1 MSAQPALPR
10 VNILGVNV
18 SAIYMEQALA
28 EVSRWIDEGEKQ
40 YALFSP
46 VSTVMQ
52 CRQDA
57 SLRKVAN
64 RAGLVNPD
72 GMPLVFLSRFMG
84 QKQTDR
90 VYGPDFM
97 MAFSE
102 LSVERGYKHFYYGGA
117 DGVPE
122 QLAEVMKQ
130 KFPGIQIVGTYS
142 PPFRALTAEE
152 DEEIVQMIN
161 AAKPDA
167 IWVGLGS
174 PKQDH
179 WMAQHR
185 DRLNGAALLGVGA
198 AFDFHTG
205 RKPQAPY
212 WMQRSGLEWT
222 FRLATEPRRLWKRYL
237 VNNPAFVFSVMT
249 QLLHLRSYPI
259 EA

>member
-1 MSAQPALPR
+1 MTTQNPLPR
-10 VNILGVNV
+10 TNILGINV
-18 SAIYMEQALA
+18 SAVNMETAIA
-28 EVSRWIDEGEKQ
+28 EVERWIAEGEKH
-40 YALFSP
+40 YALFCP
-46 VSTVMQ
+46 VSTIMQ
-52 CRQDA
+52 GRQDPA
-57 SLRKVAN
+57 LRKVAN

-72 GMPLVFLSRFMG
+72 GMPLVFLNRLLG

-90 VYGPDFM
+90 VYGPDFI

-102 LSVERGYKHFYYGGA
+102 LSVEKGYKHFYYGGA
-117 DGVPE
+117 EGVPE
-122 QLAEVMKQ
+122 ELAEKMRA
-130 KFPGIQIVGTYS
+130 KFPGLQIVGTYS
-142 PPFRALTAEE
+142 PPFRALTPEE
-152 DEEIVQMIN
+152 DAEIVRMIN
-161 AAKPDA
+161 DADPDI

-179 WMAQHR
+179 WMANHR
-185 DRLNGAALLGVGA
+185 DQLNAAGLMGVGA

-237 VNNPAFVFSVMT
+237 VNNPLFILSVMA
-249 QLLHLRSYPI
+249 QMLKLRRYPA

>member
-1 MSAQPALPR
+1 MSEKTPLR
-10 VNILGVNV
+10 KVNILGVQVNATNMDI
-18 SAIYMEQALA
+18 STT
-28 EVSRWIDEGEKQ
+28 EVARWIADGEKH

-46 VSTVMQ
+46 VSTIMQ
-52 CRQDA
+52 CRQDPE
-57 SLRKVAN
+57 LRKVAN
-64 RAGLVNPD
+64 HAGLVNPD
-72 GMPLVFLSRFMG
+72 GMPLVFLSRMMG
-84 QKQTDR
+84 EKETDR

-117 DGVPE
+117 EGVPE
-122 QLAEVMKQ
+122 QLATTMRE
-130 KFPGIQIVGTYS
+130 KFPGLQIVGTYS
-142 PPFRALTAEE
+142 PPFRALTPEE
-152 DEEIVQMIN
+152 DEDIVKMIN
-161 AAKPDA
+161 DANPDV

-185 DRLNGAALLGVGA
+185 DRLNAAALLGVGA

-237 VNNPAFVFSVMT
+237 INNPVFVASVAAQM
-249 QLLHLRSYPI
+249 LGLRSYPVD
-259 EA
+259 A